1 MNIMTIAQVINS
13 EVLSP
18 VSSHRPSPFALRS
31 RLIGP
36 LLAHDSSF
44 LLARLRSD
52 LLLSFH
58 PLFALRCSFLVS
70 NSFLGL
76 HCDPAKALYV
86 LFTGVNQED
95 MGKSAIP
102 LLHVWIFFNLI
113 SIILLPILVATFLF
127 SKRVTKRHPSLIN
140 VCMTWILSGIYS
152 LLLYVVLVG
161 GARMADGRCV

>member
-18 VSSHRPSPFALRS
+18 VSSHRPSPFTLRS

-36 LLAHDSSF
+36 LLVHDSSF

-52 LLLSFH
+52 LPLSFE

-76 HCDPAKALYV
+76 HCDPAKALYPIHRSKP
-86 LFTGVNQED
+86 GGH
-95 MGKSAIP
+95 GKECHP
-102 LLHVWIFFNLI
+102 TL
-113 SIILLPILVATFLF
+113 
-127 SKRVTKRHPSLIN
+127 KRVDILQSHFHHSITHPCRDIPVFETSNEAPSIAYQCLHDLDSFRNLFLVVVRSLS
-140 VCMTWILSGIYS
+140 W
-152 LLLYVVLVG
+152 
-161 GARMADGRCV
+161 RCKNG